1 MYGAILFLFISV
13 ISEAQAFYRIDS
25 FAERRRVLVELDVEY
40 SLDKGERLIVL
51 TKEKQELVAIG
62 LVEDILVSE
71 LPHKAVV
78 NIEEILGSSQML
90 VGDPVEKL
98 TPENLK
104 KYHVP
109 GHLSL
114 VLGDSEKVPA
124 KYKDLA
130 YMGVFNSEGHT
141 LAPSEWLVSLASV
154 QYGLGDTF
162 TLTAQQSLYLDGF
175 ANIGF
180 KQRIMRNHFGH
191 LTINSLI
198 ARQINRD
205 DWASSVGLV
214 LTLPS
219 NEKFQSH
226 LIINAKLE
234 DIEETN
240 PEVEKLNL
248 FPDSDVRTIYEYI
261 TDDWDRFLF
270 GPSFNFDS
278 RTVGGTISHM
288 WIWDTFHLNL
298 GVGTK
303 DVSELEFK
311 TNGYYL
317 LFDFFWRF

>member
-1 MYGAILFLFISV
+1 MALML
-13 ISEAQAFYRIDS
+13 SEASAFFKVES
-25 FAERRRVLVELDVEY
+25 FIERRRILVELDVDYTLE
-40 SLDKGERLIVL
+40 KGERLIIL
-51 TKEKQELVAIG
+51 TQEKQILVAIG
-62 LVEDILVSE
+62 TVSEILISE
-71 LPHKAVV
+71 LPHRAVV
-78 NIEEILGSSQML
+78 DVQEILGSNQIL

-98 TPENLK
+98 TPDNLK
-104 KYHVP
+104 LYHVP

-114 VLGDSEKVPA
+114 ILGDSEKVPA

-130 YMGVFNSEGHT
+130 YLGVFNSEGHT
-141 LAPSEWLVSLASV
+141 LAKDEWLVSLASV

-162 TLTAQQSLYLDGF
+162 TLKAQQSLYLDGF
-175 ANIGF
+175 ANLGF
-180 KQRIMRNHFGH
+180 KQRLMRNRFGH
-191 LTINSLI
+191 LTINSQL

-205 DWASSVGLV
+205 DWASSLGIV

-234 DIEETN
+234 DIDESN
-240 PEVEKLNL
+240 PEVSKLNL

-270 GPSFNFDS
+270 GPSFNFDT
-278 RTVGGTISHM
+278 RTVGGTVSQM
-288 WIWDTFHLNL
+288 WIWDTFHFNL
-298 GVGTK
+298 GIGTK

-311 TNGYYL
+311 SNGYYV